1 MCDMRSLLCALAVV
15 VCAFTAFAQKGAAT
29 APPDILQI
37 YRDSVKP
44 GKMAEY
50 TRVEGEAA
58 NACFRANTWPYF
70 AVQSIT
76 GPEEVWFISGFETYA
91 AMERSAEPFARNAAL
106 GAELGKV
113 TEAKASLVSE
123 PSTIFF
129 RYRDELGRNNG
140 LVRPGARFFTL
151 TWFTLTPGHEREFEE
166 SQRLIR
172 SVRER
177 AEAPDNRAVYQAT
190 SGLSNTVYLSF
201 SPYHTFAEAA
211 ESLDGLLDYD
221 DLDES
226 VRGRVRELLSTSVA
240 TSVTYIF
247 AISPPISNPAGEWI
261 ADDPEF
267 WKSSPP
273 LQRQTTPKK

>member
-1 MCDMRSLLCALAVV
+1 MCGMRSLLCVLVV
-15 VCAFTAFAQKGAAT
+15 VSTFSASAQRGAAT
-29 APPDILQI
+29 APPEILQI

-70 AVQSIT
+70 AAQSIT
-76 GPEEVWFISGFETYA
+76 GPEEVWFVSGFDTYA
-91 AMERSAEPFARNAAL
+91 AMEKSAEPFARNAAL
-106 GAELGKV
+106 GAELGKI
-113 TEAKASLVSE
+113 TEGKANLVSE
-123 PSTIFF
+123 PHTIFF

-151 TWFTLTPGHEREFEE
+151 TWFTLIPGHEREFEE

-172 SVRER
+172 GVRER
-177 AEAPDNRAVYQAT
+177 AGAVDNRAVYQAT
-190 SGLSNTVYLSF
+190 SGLSSTVYLSF
-201 SPYHTFAEAA
+201 SPYHTFIEAA

-226 VRGRVRELLSTSVA
+226 VRSRVRELLSTSVA

-273 LQRQTTPKK
+273 LQRQTGPRK

>member
-1 MCDMRSLLCALAVV
+1 MCGMRSLLCVLVV
-15 VCAFTAFAQKGAAT
+15 VSTFSASAQRGAAT
-29 APPDILQI
+29 APPEILQI

-70 AVQSIT
+70 AAQSIT
-76 GPEEVWFISGFETYA
+76 GPEEVWFVSGFDTYA
-91 AMERSAEPFARNAAL
+91 AMEKSAEPFARNAAL
-106 GAELGKV
+106 GAELGKI
-113 TEAKASLVSE
+113 TEGKANLVSE
-123 PSTIFF
+123 PHTIFF

-151 TWFTLTPGHEREFEE
+151 TWFTLIPGHEREFEE

-172 SVRER
+172 
-177 AEAPDNRAVYQAT
+177 
-190 SGLSNTVYLSF
+190 
-201 SPYHTFAEAA
+201 
-211 ESLDGLLDYD
+211 
-221 DLDES
+221 
-226 VRGRVRELLSTSVA
+226 RVRELLSTSVA

-273 LQRQTTPKK
+273 LQRQTGPRK